1 MRDKKDEKL
10 NELFREFAES
20 GKMPDER
27 VTQSAKQIL
36 ECPETVP
43 ELALA
48 PATLPAQ
55 GEARPLR
62 RAGNSKS
69 SL

>member
-36 ECPETVP
+36 ECPERV
-43 ELALA
+43 
-48 PATLPAQ
+48 PAQ

-62 RAGNSKS
+62 RAGSSKS